1 MKAPSMKRRL
11 ILATLAGVSAVG
23 PALVGE
29 AGAQVM
35 HTPERGSAERA
46 DILDAV
52 RPAAEA
58 VLHPPVEFVVA
69 KMNVAQGWA
78 FVRLEPQRPGGGR
91 IDPAETRLAEDAAN
105 GALDGLTTYAL
116 LWYRY
121 GHWNLIAWV
130 IGPTDVAW
138 DPWPVWY
145 GAPEAIFE

>member
-1 MKAPSMKRRL
+1 MNAPGMKRRF
-11 ILATLAGVSAVG
+11 ILMALAGLPAVG
-23 PALVGE
+23 PAFVDE
-29 AGAQVM
+29 AGAQAI
-35 HTPERGSAERA
+35 HTPEKGSAERA

-58 VLHPPVEFVVA
+58 VLHPSVEFVVE

-78 FVRLEPQRPGGGR
+78 FVQLEPQRPGGGR

-116 LWYRY
+116 LWYRNAR
-121 GHWNLIAWV
+121 WNLIAWV

-145 GAPEAIFE
+145 GAPEGIFE